1 VEDAGRLEEGT
12 EKAQASIENYQ
23 AWRRNRKSASFD
35 RELSG
40 LENFVLRLKPVLK
53 ILHVL
58 LYGAVVL
65 AQRLPERLGAV
76 Q

>member
-1 VEDAGRLEEGT
+1 VEDAERLGEGT
-12 EKAQASIENYQ
+12 EEAQASIENHQ

-35 RELSG
+35 RLVRLPTKT
-40 LENFVLRLKPVLK
+40 LELKPFLK

-65 AQRLPERLGAV
+65 AQGLPERLGAV